1 MNNKEIKWEIK
12 KVAPGMVKIE
22 ASPLG
27 RMPTFEEFKQKA
39 KEILSASKESNFDM
53 LRDENRSQDLGDSLL
68 LSQELKKLDKQSEVI
83 HQIVFTYGNST
94 LTANKKTIDELA
106 EKREER
112 KTQKGREAKGRG
124 KTAKAEKNFDY
135 GYGQGERL

>member
-53 LRDENRSQDLGDSLL
+53 LRDENRSQDLGASLL

-112 KTQKGREAKGRG
+112 NMPNE
-124 KTAKAEKNFDY
+124 Y
-135 GYGQGERL
+135 GANNNMGEEVLENSKDFER

>member
-1 MNNKEIKWEIK
+1 MNNREIKWEIK

-22 ASPLG
+22 ANPLG
-27 RMPTFEEFKQKA
+27 RMPTFDEFKQKA

-53 LRDENRSQDLGDSLL
+53 LIDENRSQDLGDSLL

-112 KTQKGREAKGRG
+112 NIPNE
-124 KTAKAEKNFDY
+124 Y
-135 GYGQGERL
+135 GANNNMGEEVLDFER

>member
-22 ASPLG
+22 ANPLG
-27 RMPTFEEFKQKA
+27 RMPTFDEFKQKA
-39 KEILSASKESNFDM
+39 RELLSSLNTREDL

-112 KTQKGREAKGRG
+112 NIPNE
-124 KTAKAEKNFDY
+124 Y
-135 GYGQGERL
+135 GANNNIGEEVLER

>member
-1 MNNKEIKWEIK
+1 MNNREIKWEIK

-22 ASPLG
+22 ANPLG
-27 RMPTFEEFKQKA
+27 RMPTFDEFKQKA

-53 LRDENRSQDLGDSLL
+53 LIDENRSQDLGDSLL

-112 KTQKGREAKGRG
+112 NIPNE
-124 KTAKAEKNFDY
+124 Y
-135 GYGQGERL
+135 GANNNIGEEVLER